1 MTGGR
6 EFPVRVPSGLV
17 QLWSR
22 RGMAGIAFLLAVL
35 SSLAVG
41 RWVDLVPRVEGE
53 FFFADDDP
61 QLAASREIRSRFR
74 LGEQVILRV
83 RDPGATA
90 ADPLVER
97 DATVQQL
104 ESIADALTAIEGVEA
119 AYSAA
124 SHDAD
129 DPLYGRILATP
140 DPAVTNIV
148 LQVDAT
154 DPRILVPRLEAVV
167 EALGGDLD
175 IVLSGPPVI
184 VEWIRRNLLRD
195 LIVFTAAA
203 VLVFALLVGVI
214 YRDPAILVGTLVTSA
229 LAVNVTLLIL
239 HALGVAIGLLT
250 ANLATIVFVL
260 TLSHMVF
267 ITANARRAA
276 SEGAPGAVGRGV
288 AQTLEGS
295 FWGMATTLLGF
306 LSLLVATARPL
317 RELGI
322 AGAVGAV
329 VALVAAYL
337 VYPAFLAGWARL
349 GQVAPAPDPPGPDPQ
364 APDPEVPAAEASA
377 PIGPVPAPALGRL
390 PGVAVGGIAM
400 AGLVLA
406 FGVSRLDTDP
416 NLLTYFAPGSDLR
429 DGLERIDSDGG
440 SSPLYVTVRDAA
452 GADLDSDLAY
462 EKLAALQTAL
472 EADERVGVVL
482 GPSVLI
488 DQARTMPLARFL
500 PISVLLDIASSP
512 RLDEVALG
520 FVTAERDEGLFS
532 LRMRE
537 SVEVPSRDGVM
548 TEVDEMVRAVGL
560 ETVLVAGLYDLQ
572 ARLGHLIRESLAV
585 GIGGLLLLF
594 LGVAAVVSRRL
605 GTTVRM
611 WVCLAGIP
619 LVVLGTFGWLG
630 IAVDIITSPAANVAL
645 AVGVDSMIHLVVRAR
660 RFQAAGWVAP
670 WSEALDR
677 VRGPVL
683 AATGILGAGF
693 GIFVLSSFP
702 PTRRFGL
709 VVILGTA
716 TAAALALV
724 VLPRWAGRASAAPV
738 SPLGSSA
745 STS

>member
-1 MTGGR
+1 MR
-6 EFPVRVPSGLV
+6 WPEPLIR
-17 QLWSR
+17 LWSR
-22 RGMAGIAFLLAVL
+22 RATAALAVALAVL
-35 SSLAVG
+35 STLAVA

-83 RDPGATA
+83 HDPEASADDPASGRPAT
-90 ADPLVER
+90 
-97 DATVQQL
+97 L
-104 ESIADALTAIEGVEA
+104 EHLASIARELVAIEGVESS
-119 AYSAA
+119 YSAA
-124 SHDAD
+124 SHDVG

-140 DPAVTNIV
+140 DPTVTNIV
-148 LQVDAT
+148 LQVDET
-154 DPRILVPRLEAVV
+154 DPRILVPRLESVI
-167 EALGGDLD
+167 EALEGDLD
-175 IVLSGPPVI
+175 IVLSGAPVI

-195 LIVFTAAA
+195 LIVFTTAA
-203 VLVFALLVGVI
+203 VIAFALLVGLI
-214 YRDPAILVGTLVTSA
+214 YRDPAIVVGTLITSA
-229 LAVNVTLLIL
+229 LAVNVTLLVL
-239 HALGVAIGLLT
+239 HGVGVAIGLLT

-267 ITANARRAA
+267 ITANAKRASGA
-276 SEGAPGAVGRGV
+276 LEGAGVARGV

-322 AGAVGAV
+322 AGAIGAV
-329 VALVAAYL
+329 VAMAAAYL
-337 VYPAFLAGWARL
+337 VYPAFLAGWA
-349 GQVAPAPDPPGPDPQ
+349 GGAGGGATSVPGGPM
-364 APDPEVPAAEASA
+364 PESDVPAGTRDPSPPVSA
-377 PIGPVPAPALGRL
+377 PIAGSAAPLRL
-390 PGVAVGGIAM
+390 LPRAAVGGMVLGA
-400 AGLVLA
+400 LVLA
-406 FGVSRLDTDP
+406 FGVARLDTDP

-429 DGLERIDSDGG
+429 EGLERIDLDGG
-440 SSPLYVTVRDAA
+440 SSPLYVAVRDDQGAA
-452 GADLDSDLAY
+452 LDSNQAY
-462 EKLAALQTAL
+462 EKLAALQAAF
-472 EADERVGVVL
+472 EADSRVGVVL

-488 DQARTMPLARFL
+488 DQARTMPLARLL

-512 RLDEVALG
+512 RLDEAALG

-537 SVEVPSRDGVM
+537 SIGPPSGDDASRESPSRDAVLRDIDD
-548 TEVDEMVRAVGL
+548 TVRSAGL
-560 ETVLVAGLYDLQ
+560 EPVLVAGLYDLQ

-594 LGVAAVVSRRL
+594 LGVAAVVSRQL

-611 WVCLAGIP
+611 WICLAGIP
-619 LVVLGTFGWLG
+619 LVVIGTFGWFG
-630 IAVDIITSPAANVAL
+630 IAIDIITSPAANVAL

-660 RFQAAGWVAP
+660 RFRIAGWEAP
-670 WSEALDR
+670 WSEALER
-677 VRGPVL
+677 VRAPVL

-709 VVILGTA
+709 AVILGTA

-724 VLPRWAGRASAAPV
+724 VLPRWAARAEATHAEATGR
-738 SPLGSSA
+738 
-745 STS
+745 

>member
-1 MTGGR
+1 MTGGP
-6 EFPVRVPSGLV
+6 EFPLRAPSALVR
-17 QLWSR
+17 LWSR
-22 RGMAGIAFLLAVL
+22 RATAGIAVLLAVL

-41 RWVDLVPRVEGE
+41 RWVDLVPQVEGD
-53 FFFADDDP
+53 FFFAADDP
-61 QLAASREIRSRFR
+61 QLAASREIRSRYR

-83 RDPGATA
+83 RDPGASA

-97 DATVQQL
+97 DSTLEQL
-104 ESIADALTAIEGVEA
+104 ESMADALSAVEGVETV
-119 AYSAA
+119 YSAA
-124 SHDAD
+124 SHDVD
-129 DPLYGRILATP
+129 DPLYGRILATS
-140 DPAVTNIV
+140 DAAVTNIV

-167 EALGGDLD
+167 DELGGDLD
-175 IVLSGPPVI
+175 IVLSGAPVI

-195 LIVFTAAA
+195 LFVFTAAA
-203 VLVFALLVGVI
+203 VLAFALLVGVI

-229 LAVNVTLLIL
+229 LAVNVTLLVL

-276 SEGAPGAVGRGV
+276 SEGGPGPVGRGV

-317 RELGI
+317 RELGV

-329 VALVAAYL
+329 VAMVVAYM

-349 GQVAPAPDPPGPDPQ
+349 GMAAPGLGSPAPGSEVP
-364 APDPEVPAAEASA
+364 ASEVPAAEARASIA
-377 PIGPVPAPALGRL
+377 PVPARALGRL
-390 PGVAVGGIAM
+390 SGPVVVGIAL
-400 AGLVLA
+400 AGLLLA
-406 FGVSRLDTDP
+406 LGVSRLDTDP
-416 NLLTYFAPGSDLR
+416 NLLTYFAPGSQLR

-440 SSPLYVTVRDAA
+440 SSPLYVTVRDDA
-452 GADLDSDLAY
+452 GGDLDSGPAY
-462 EKLAALQTAL
+462 EKLAALQAAL

-537 SVEVPSRDGVM
+537 SVEAPSRDGVM
-548 TEVDEMVRAVGL
+548 TEVEEMVRAAGL

-572 ARLGHLIRESLAV
+572 ARLGHLIRESLGV

-660 RFQAAGWVAP
+660 RFQAAGWAAP
-670 WSEALDR
+670 WSEALER

-709 VVILGTA
+709 AVILGTV

-724 VLPRWAGRASAAPV
+724 VLPRWVGRADAAPV
-738 SPLGSSA
+738 GSPGSSGSA
-745 STS
+745 S